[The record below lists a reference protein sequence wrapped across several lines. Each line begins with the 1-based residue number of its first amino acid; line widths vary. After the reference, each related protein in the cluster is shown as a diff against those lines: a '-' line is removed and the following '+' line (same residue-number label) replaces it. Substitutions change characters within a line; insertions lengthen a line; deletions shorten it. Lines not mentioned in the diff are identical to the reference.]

1 MKKNADV
8 WALMA
13 YYDVSTFDLADAM
26 KVSQSKVSRML
37 RYELDPDKKKCFEDT
52 IKKIGLEGDVS
63 NE

>member
-13 YYDVSTFDLADAM
+13 YYDVSTFDLADVM

-37 RYELDPDKKKCFEDT
+37 RYELDPDKKKYFKDM
-52 IKKIGLEGDVS
+52 IKKVGLEGDAY